1 MNQELIKKLH
11 DWLGKD
17 GRHYFRTLHKLYGT
31 VIPVIKVKIGRKL
44 IGPRCY
50 VPHPVHLREGMQ
62 VRNFLRGLDE
72 CANWTH
78 DQFENDYVSY
88 IEEAMKEN

>member
-1 MNQELIKKLH
+1 MNQDIIDKLH
-11 DWLGKD
+11 EWLGKD
-17 GRHYFRTLHKLYGT
+17 GRHYFRTLQKFYGT

-44 IGPRCY
+44 TGPRCY
-50 VPHPVHLREGMQ
+50 VPYPIHLREGMQ
-62 VRNFLRGLDE
+62 VRNFLRELDE
-72 CANWTH
+72 CTDWTH